1 MSDGSM
7 RPWTA
12 LILVGLAELLG
23 MSLWF
28 AASAISTELQ
38 TFWELDSTQ
47 GVLLTTFVQI
57 GFVAGTAFAAVLNL
71 ADILPARWYFAGSA
85 ALGAAVNAALL
96 MAPGFK
102 SALALRF
109 STGFLLAGVYP
120 PAMKMVATWFRSGR
134 GLAIG
139 VVVGALTVGMAVP
152 FLIRSLGGA
161 SFQAVI
167 LVSTS
172 CALLGAVIVGLGYR
186 DGPNRFEQRRFSW
199 WLSGLVFR
207 HTETRLV
214 TIGYLGHSWEI
225 YAMWTWI
232 PAFLAASTR
241 AHGAELP
248 DVIRITDVLSFCSI
262 AAGGLGCLLGG
273 WAADRVGRER
283 VVSSAMAASGL
294 CSLIVGFLFGL
305 NPWVVGALTSIW
317 GFFVVADSAQF
328 SALVTEVA
336 PPHAVGTAL
345 TLQTSLGFL
354 LTVVTIQLVPL
365 IQAATGWRWAFAFL
379 ALGPAVGIAAIRR
392 LASGRSVRKPDHPA

>member
-1 MSDGSM
+1 MSERSL
-7 RPWTA
+7 RPWTT

-28 AASAISTELQ
+28 AATAISTELQ
-38 TFWELDSTQ
+38 TVWDLDSTQ
-47 GVLLTTFVQI
+47 SALLTTFVQI

-71 ADILPARWYFAGSA
+71 ADVLPARWYFAASA
-85 ALGAAVNAALL
+85 SLGAAVNAVLL
-96 MAPGFK
+96 ITPGFK

-109 STGFLLAGVYP
+109 ATGFLLAGVYP
-120 PAMKMVATWFRSGR
+120 PAMKMVATWFRRAR

-139 VVVGALTVGMAVP
+139 VVVGALTIGMAVP
-152 FLIRSLGGA
+152 YLIRTLGGA

-167 LVSTS
+167 LVSS
-172 CALLGAVIVGLGYR
+172 LCALLGAMIVGVGYR
-186 DGPNRFEQRRFSW
+186 DGPNRFEQRPFSW
-199 WLSGLVFR
+199 SLAGVVFR
-207 HTETRLV
+207 HPQTRLV
-214 TIGYLGHSWEI
+214 TAGYLGHSWEI
-225 YAMWTWI
+225 YAMWTWV

-262 AAGGLGCLLGG
+262 AAGDLGCLWGG

-283 VVSSAMAASGL
+283 VVNSAMAASGL

-365 IQAATGWRWAFAFL
+365 IQATTGWRWAFAFL

-392 LASGRSVRKPDHPA
+392 LAAGRSAPQQDHP

>member
-1 MSDGSM
+1 MRDGSL
-7 RPWTA
+7 RPWTT

-28 AASAISTELQ
+28 AATAISTELQ
-38 TFWELDSTQ
+38 AFWDLDSTQ
-47 GVLLTTFVQI
+47 GALLTTFVQI

-96 MAPGFK
+96 TAPGFK

-120 PAMKMVATWFRSGR
+120 PAMKMVATWFRRAR

-152 FLIRSLGGA
+152 YLIRTLGGA

-172 CALLGAVIVGLGYR
+172 CALLGAVIVGVGYR
-186 DGPNRFEQRRFSW
+186 DGPNRFEQRPFSW
-199 WLSGLVFR
+199 SLAGVVFR
-207 HTETRLV
+207 HPQTRLV
-214 TIGYLGHSWEI
+214 TAGYLGHSWEI

-232 PAFLAASTR
+232 PVFLAASTR
-241 AHGAELP
+241 AHGAESP
-248 DVIRITDVLSFCSI
+248 DGIPVTDVLSFCSI
-262 AAGGLGCLLGG
+262 AAGGLGCLWGG

-283 VVSSAMAASGL
+283 VVNSAMATSGL

-354 LTVVTIQLVPL
+354 LTVRYDPARATHPGDYRMEVGVRVSGLGAGSRDRSDPVP
-365 IQAATGWRWAFAFL
+365 G
-379 ALGPAVGIAAIRR
+379 
-392 LASGRSVRKPDHPA
+392 SGT

>member
-1 MSDGSM
+1 MSERSL
-7 RPWTA
+7 RPWTT

-28 AASAISTELQ
+28 AATAISTELQ
-38 TFWELDSTQ
+38 TFWDLDSTQ
-47 GVLLTTFVQI
+47 GALLTTFVQI

-71 ADILPARWYFAGSA
+71 ADVLPARWYFAASA
-85 ALGAAVNAALL
+85 SLGAAVNAALL
-96 MAPGFK
+96 IAPGFK

-109 STGFLLAGVYP
+109 ATGFLLAGVYP
-120 PAMKMVATWFRSGR
+120 PAMKMVATWFRRAR

-139 VVVGALTVGMAVP
+139 VVVGALTIGMAVP
-152 FLIRSLGGA
+152 YLIRTLGGA

-167 LVSTS
+167 LVSS
-172 CALLGAVIVGLGYR
+172 LCALLGAMIVGVGYR
-186 DGPNRFEQRRFSW
+186 DGPNRFEQRPFSW
-199 WLSGLVFR
+199 SLAGVVFR
-207 HTETRLV
+207 HPQTRLV
-214 TIGYLGHSWEI
+214 TAGYLGHSWEI
-225 YAMWTWI
+225 YAMWTWV

-262 AAGGLGCLLGG
+262 AAGGLGCLWGG

-283 VVSSAMAASGL
+283 VVNSAMAASGL

-365 IQAATGWRWAFAFL
+365 IQAMTGWRWAFAFL

-392 LASGRSVRKPDHPA
+392 LAAGRSAPQQDHP

>member
-1 MSDGSM
+1 MNDASL
-7 RPWTA
+7 RPWTT

-28 AASAISTELQ
+28 AATAISTELQ
-38 TFWELDSTQ
+38 TLWELDPTQ
-47 GVLLTTFVQI
+47 GALLTTFVQI

-109 STGFLLAGVYP
+109 ATGFLLAGVYP
-120 PAMKMVATWFRSGR
+120 PAMKMVATWFRSAR

-152 FLIRSLGGA
+152 YLIRVLGGA

-172 CALLGAVIVGLGYR
+172 CALLSAVIVGLGYR
-186 DGPNRFEQRRFSW
+186 DGPNRFEKRRFSW
-199 WLSGLVFR
+199 SLAGVVFR
-207 HTETRLV
+207 HRETRLV
-214 TIGYLGHSWEI
+214 TAGYLGHSWEI

-241 AHGAELP
+241 AHGGESP
-248 DVIRITDVLSFCSI
+248 DGMPITDVLAFCSI
-262 AAGGLGCLLGG
+262 AAGGLGCVWGG

-283 VVSSAMAASGL
+283 VVNWAMAASGL

-305 NPWVVGALTSIW
+305 NPWVVGTLTSIW

-345 TLQTSLGFL
+345 SLQTSLGFL

-365 IQAATGWRWAFAFL
+365 IQATTGWRWAFAFL

-392 LASGRSVRKPDHPA
+392 LARGRNV

>member
-1 MSDGSM
+1 MSERSL
-7 RPWTA
+7 RPWTT

-28 AASAISTELQ
+28 AATAISTELQ
-38 TFWELDSTQ
+38 TFWDLDSTQ
-47 GVLLTTFVQI
+47 GALLTTFVQI

-71 ADILPARWYFAGSA
+71 ADVLPARWYFAASA
-85 ALGAAVNAALL
+85 SLGAAVNAALL
-96 MAPGFK
+96 IAPGFK

-109 STGFLLAGVYP
+109 ATGFLLAGVYP
-120 PAMKMVATWFRSGR
+120 PAMKMVATWFRRAR

-139 VVVGALTVGMAVP
+139 VVVGALTIGMAVP
-152 FLIRSLGGA
+152 YLIRTLGGA

-167 LVSTS
+167 LVSS
-172 CALLGAVIVGLGYR
+172 LCALLGAMIVGVGYR
-186 DGPNRFEQRRFSW
+186 DGPNRLEQRPFSW
-199 WLSGLVFR
+199 SLAGVVFR
-207 HTETRLV
+207 HPQTRLV
-214 TIGYLGHSWEI
+214 TAGYLGHSWEI
-225 YAMWTWI
+225 YAMWTWV

-262 AAGGLGCLLGG
+262 AAGGLGCLWGG

-283 VVSSAMAASGL
+283 VVNSAMAASGL

-365 IQAATGWRWAFAFL
+365 IQAMTGWRWAFAFL

-392 LASGRSVRKPDHPA
+392 LAAGRSAPQQDHP

>member
-1 MSDGSM
+1 MSERSL
-7 RPWTA
+7 RPWTT

-28 AASAISTELQ
+28 AATAISTELQ
-38 TFWELDSTQ
+38 TFWDLDSTQ
-47 GVLLTTFVQI
+47 GALLTTFVQI
-57 GFVAGTAFAAVLNL
+57 GFVAGTAFTAVLNL
-71 ADILPARWYFAGSA
+71 ADVLPARWYFAASA
-85 ALGAAVNAALL
+85 SLGAAVNAALL
-96 MAPGFK
+96 IAPGFK

-109 STGFLLAGVYP
+109 ATGFLLAGVYP
-120 PAMKMVATWFRSGR
+120 PAMKMVATWFRRAR

-139 VVVGALTVGMAVP
+139 VVVGALTIGMAVP
-152 FLIRSLGGA
+152 YLIRTLGGA

-167 LVSTS
+167 LVSS
-172 CALLGAVIVGLGYR
+172 LCALLGAMIVGVGYR
-186 DGPNRFEQRRFSW
+186 DGPNRFEQRPFSW
-199 WLSGLVFR
+199 SLAGVVFR
-207 HTETRLV
+207 HPQTRLV
-214 TIGYLGHSWEI
+214 TAGYLGHSWEI
-225 YAMWTWI
+225 YAMWTWV

-262 AAGGLGCLLGG
+262 AAGGLGCLWGG

-283 VVSSAMAASGL
+283 VVNSAMAASGL

-365 IQAATGWRWAFAFL
+365 IQAMTGWRWAFAFL

-392 LASGRSVRKPDHPA
+392 LAAGRSAPQQDHP